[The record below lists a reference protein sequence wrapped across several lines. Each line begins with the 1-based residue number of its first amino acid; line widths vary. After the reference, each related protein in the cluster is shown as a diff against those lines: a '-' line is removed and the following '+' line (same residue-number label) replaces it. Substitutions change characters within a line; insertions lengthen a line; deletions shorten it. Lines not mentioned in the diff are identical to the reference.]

1 MALVS
6 IGQVENLEDL
16 VRDLHTVYEALETSC
31 CAQIALAERKSEDA
45 HNALQHSEGLLDE
58 AIQQELEASQT
69 SEDAQQAVDTAYASL
84 DAAESSLSSCMAQP
98 LDEDGSSPDCSWEH
112 DCAHQARAE
121 VDQACNA
128 LEQARADL
136 ERAMKNRMAMEHR
149 LEMTRQAAS
158 MTAQALAQ
166 AQQECNARLLC
177 VSQAIDLGVA
187 RLSAAQQALE
197 AYLATHPVAADFRSW
212 LKWDPVKQGGVVTPD
227 VLRDRMNLSAEHRQM
242 LQEYLYER
250 NPEYRAKVDR
260 FREQWVAAKGDV
272 ERNGVVRK
280 VRIELCGEFGE
291 QLARHALAPLGGR
304 IETQGRTF
312 VGDNGRYTKTDL
324 LITDLRVPVVLGR
337 GPGMGA
343 PVGGSLALEVKCG
356 KAQYLYAQKDH
367 MVFQAEGHKQADAQ
381 CTLCSRDIKDLSP
394 EKEKELRDA
403 LREAGSPLIGML
415 PSKNEIDLSCLD
427 FIRQSQEEQP

>member
-16 VRDLHTVYEALETSC
+16 VRDLQAIHESLESSC
-31 CAQIALAERKSEDA
+31 RAQVALAEHKHEEAQHAARLSED
-45 HNALQHSEGLLDE
+45 LLDN
-58 AIQQELEASQT
+58 AMQQELITGQGV
-69 SEDAQQAVDTAYASL
+69 EDAQQAVEIAHASL
-84 DAAESSLSSCMAQP
+84 DAAESSLSNCVAQP
-98 LDEDGSSPDCSWEH
+98 VCEDGSAPDCSWEH
-112 DCAHQARAE
+112 DYADRARAE
-121 VDQACNA
+121 VDQTCNA
-128 LEQARADL
+128 LEQARAGL
-136 ERAMKNRMAMEHR
+136 ELTMEHRMAMERR
-149 LEMTRQAAS
+149 LDMTRQAVTMA
-158 MTAQALAQ
+158 AQALAQ
-166 AQQECNARLLC
+166 ALHECNARLLS
-177 VSQAIDLGVA
+177 VGQTIDVGTA
-187 RLSAAQQALE
+187 RLTAAQQALE
-197 AYLATHPVAADFRSW
+197 AYLATHPAAADFHAW
-212 LKWDPVKQGGVVTPD
+212 LNWDPVKQGGIVTPD

-260 FREQWVAAKGDV
+260 FRAQWVGAKGDV

-304 IETQGRTF
+304 IEAQGRTL
-312 VGDNGRYTKTDL
+312 VGDHGRYTKTDL
-324 LITDLRVPVVLGR
+324 MITGLRVPVVLGR

-343 PVGGSLALEVKCG
+343 QVGGSLALEVKCG
-356 KAQYLYAQKDH
+356 RAQYLYAQKDH

-394 EKEKELRDA
+394 EKEKELRDT

-415 PSKNEIDLSCLD
+415 PTKNEIDQSCLD
-427 FIRQSQEEQP
+427 FIRQSQEQQP

>member
-16 VRDLHTVYEALETSC
+16 VRDLQAVHAALESSC
-31 CAQIALAERKSEDA
+31 RAQVALAEHKYKDAQSAAQLSED
-45 HNALQHSEGLLDE
+45 LLDN
-58 AIQQELEASQT
+58 AMQQELSTSQAL
-69 SEDAQQAVDTAYASL
+69 EDARLAVDTAHNNL
-84 DAAESSLSSCMAQP
+84 DTAETSLSSCVAQP
-98 LDEDGSSPDCSWEH
+98 VSEDGASPDCSWEH
-112 DCAHQARAE
+112 NCVDEARAE
-121 VDQACNA
+121 VDLASNA
-128 LEQARADL
+128 LEQARAEL
-136 ERAMKNRMAMEHR
+136 ELAMENRMAMERR
-149 LEMTRQAAS
+149 LEMSRQAAT
-158 MTAQALAQ
+158 MAAHALAQ
-166 AQQECNARLLC
+166 ALQECNSRLLS
-177 VSQAIDLGVA
+177 VGQAIDLGIA

-197 AYLATHPVAADFRSW
+197 AYLATNPVAADFYAW

-242 LQEYLYER
+242 FQEYLYER
-250 NPEYRAKVDR
+250 NPDYRAKVDR
-260 FREQWVAAKGDV
+260 FREQWVAAKGDA

-291 QLARHALAPLGGR
+291 QLTRHALAPLGGR

-427 FIRQSQEEQP
+427 FIRQSREEQP